1 MGSRMTRKTLA
12 LASVLAL
19 AGCGGGGLE
28 VSGHVDVTTTGAST
42 GFNFPQP
49 VRLDG
54 GAGLITGSCVMTR
67 SAAGGYGIVVDLFS
81 SDANPEGRAIR
92 SMTIMTRSDAST
104 GSIDAQLGQ
113 DDFENAACQMR
124 VTGLDAASG
133 QVAFTTTS
141 PCVITGPAGETAT
154 VELELGLLRCGVQ

>member
-1 MGSRMTRKTLA
+1 MTRKMLA

-28 VSGHVDVTTTGAST
+28 VSGHVDVATSAAAT

-67 SAAGGYGIVVDLFS
+67 GTAGAYGVVVDLYS
-81 SDANPEGRAIR
+81 GDASPDGRAIR
-92 SMTIMTRSDAST
+92 SMTIMTRTDAAS
-104 GSIDAQLGQ
+104 GRIEAQLGQ
-113 DDFENAACQMR
+113 DDFANGSCDIT
-124 VTGLDAASG
+124 VTAFDAATG
-133 QVAFTTTS
+133 QLAFSSTND
-141 PCVITGPAGETAT
+141 CVITGPAGETAS
-154 VELELGLLRCGVQ
+154 VSFELGLTRCGVE